1 MFRIII
7 LEQCNT
13 EQNHKIDKMKTNICN
28 KTNTLHTQRLK
39 FTKFFSAIY
48 IHNILIFPSTEE
60 NSSKLKVFLL
70 VY

>member
-13 EQNHKIDKMKTNICN
+13 EQNHKIDKMKTAI
-28 KTNTLHTQRLK
+28 TLHTMIKIHQILQC
-39 FTKFFSAIY
+39 Y
-48 IHNILIFPSTEE
+48 IHNILILPSTED
-60 NSSKLKVFLL
+60 NSSKLKLL